1 MKFLSFYLVIIVLSC
16 NDVRK
21 RNSILTK
28 NRFLKTIN
36 IDSLVFDRN
45 ANTYFDKYGDG
56 SGSLYKFNSSDVL
69 SFYCFLNGQAYSYA
83 EYFNENGEIVKNEGR
98 PSLRNQY
105 EVNSDSSYTF
115 SFLYSTFRKVDYHV
129 QSIINTTDTLN
140 NRLLLASNFSNVGGF
155 SIVVR
160 TKKDVVGTKITNY
173 VSFYDD
179 VRKMPYTFVDTIN
192 LKDVI
197 QE

>member
-1 MKFLSFYLVIIVLSC
+1 MKFLPFYLVIIVLSC
-16 NDVRK
+16 NDVGK
-21 RNSILTK
+21 RNSTHTK
-28 NRFLKTIN
+28 TRFLKTIN
-36 IDSLVFDRN
+36 IDSLVFDPK

-69 SFYCFLNGQAYSYA
+69 SFYCFLNGKAYSYA
-83 EYFNENGEIVKNEGR
+83 EYFNENGEIAQTEGR

-115 SFLYSTFRKVDYHV
+115 SFMYSTFRKTNYHI
-129 QSIINTTDTLN
+129 QSVINTTDTLN
-140 NRLLLASNFSNVGGF
+140 NLLLRASNFSNVGGF

-160 TKKDVVGTKITNY
+160 TKKDVVGTKIINH

-179 VRKMPYTFVDTIN
+179 VRKRPYTFVDTIN